1 MCMLIFC
8 NFSNNLILFQKQK
21 MKNSVRKKKERKKN
35 VWQKLNDKN
44 RLKKKGKKQN
54 ERQLPV
60 YWIVCNRKSI
70 YVKE

>member
-44 RLKKKGKKQN
+44 RLKKKRKKQN

-60 YWIVCNRKSI
+60 YWIVCNKERSR
-70 YVKE
+70 VKK